1 MIQDDV
7 ITKYMHEVTRL
18 WLMFWKVLS
27 PWEIWKTYG
36 SNFLLKIHM
45 RSLNYFGDVWML
57 YRLTGFTSLIS

>member
-1 MIQDDV
+1 MADV
-7 ITKYMHEVTRL
+7 LEGFI
-18 WLMFWKVLS
+18 

-57 YRLTGFTSLIS
+57 YELTGFTSLIS